1 MSTKILMLNITKL
14 QDVSHILM
22 ILCII
27 CLKSFLIPS
36 QMHVAYFC
44 SLCESHF
51 LKSNNLTCE
60 INMLTCK
67 ELQSNQNYMYLKS
80 PKYSGIFIQDN
91 YVNMQVTNI

>member
-27 CLKSFLIPS
+27 CLKSFLIP
-36 QMHVAYFC
+36 
-44 SLCESHF
+44 LCESHF

-91 YVNMQVTNI
+91 YVDIQVTNI